1 MKIQAGG
8 SFKAMLFVEEDDN
21 SLWIS
26 YDRGKTFMP
35 TAGIRGPKGD
45 KGDTGPQGEKGP
57 QGEPGPQGP
66 KGEKGPKGDKGNT
79 GLQGPKGDKGEPGP
93 QGPKGEKG
101 TGINVADASDGEIVV
116 SDGQGGVRNTG
127 FTFVSGE
134 PDGRS
139 DNKVPTWNAVR
150 AFIRKYLK

>member
-45 KGDTGPQGEKGP
+45 KGDTGPQGPKGDK
-57 QGEPGPQGP
+57 GDAGSQGP
-66 KGEKGPKGDKGNT
+66 RGEKGPKGDKGDT
-79 GLQGPKGDKGEPGP
+79 GPQGPKGDRGNIGPQGPKGDKGA
-93 QGPKGEKG
+93 
-101 TGINVADASDGEIVV
+101 GINIADASDGEIIV
-116 SDGQGGVRNTG
+116 SDGNGGARNTG
-127 FTFVSGE
+127 LVFVSGE
-134 PDGRS
+134 PEGRS

-150 AFIRKYLK
+150 AFVRKYLK